1 LLLLDRAGQVGG
13 SMEHSEGKG
22 GESDVAIMGF
32 LCGSPCLCRLRT
44 ALFCPRW
51 QVLSCVLTAR
61 RAFMGPNKLSSFCNY
76 FVEPHLPA
84 SCNAFTYRGR
94 MRPRAKTSSQEQGGD
109 FDLVGTCEWCI
120 SIRVT
125 VTLSVMSVSLPLQ
138 PSRSMIGVLLWSQG
152 FGYEFGYDHVTI
164 MIIVFTYL

>member
-1 LLLLDRAGQVGG
+1 LLDRAEQVGG
-13 SMEHSEGKG
+13 SVEHSEGKG

-84 SCNAFTYRGR
+84 SCNAFTYGGR
-94 MRPRAKTSSQEQGGD
+94 MRPRAKTSSQEQGPD
-109 FDLVGTCEWCI
+109 FNLVGTCEW
-120 SIRVT
+120 
-125 VTLSVMSVSLPLQ
+125 LSYERASRSQTYGVLVMFFPLQ
-138 PSRSMIGVLLWSQG
+138 GVYRFESP
-152 FGYEFGYDHVTI
+152 
-164 MIIVFTYL
+164 